1 MMYYPIQATGTAA
14 QFPMVRTRRWKTL
27 ETRTQGGHVSRGLQ
41 PEARRV
47 HWQLDYQ
54 DLSDMEAA
62 ALTDLFEQT
71 KGGLESFLFVDPLAN
86 LIHHSEAVG
95 PAPWTVSGGLSV
107 VPGAAGFPAV
117 FQLTNS
123 SQDVGTLGQSLALP
137 PGQDFCLSC
146 WMLGGAGQGV
156 GLRIGGH
163 ARQALTTGSWQRL
176 WLRAA
181 GEAAGATQCG
191 VELAPGGVVNLH
203 SVQLEQQ
210 PAPSAYRAGGA
221 GGGVYPET
229 RFEQDSL
236 EVAATGPNRNGVR
249 VKLVSRLTE

>member
-1 MMYYPIQATGTAA
+1 MMYYPIQTTGTAA

-54 DLSDMEAA
+54 DLSDIEAA

-86 LIHHSEAVG
+86 LICRSEAVG
-95 PAPWTVSGGLSV
+95 EAPWAVGGGVSV
-107 VPGAAGFPAV
+107 APGAAETPAV
-117 FQLTNS
+117 FQITNS
-123 SQDVGTLGQSLALP
+123 GQGAGTLGQSLLLP
-137 PGQDFCLSC
+137 PGQEFCLSC
-146 WMLGGAGQGV
+146 WLQGSAGQTV

-163 ARQALTTGSWQRL
+163 LRQVLTTGSWQRV
-176 WLRAA
+176 WLAA
-181 GEAAGATQCG
+181 ASEAAGATQCA
-191 VELAPGGVVNLH
+191 VELMAGGVVNLR

-210 PAPSAYRAGGA
+210 PTPSAYRAGGA
-221 GGGVYPET
+221 VGGVYPET
-229 RFEQDSL
+229 RFEQESL
-236 EVAATGPNRNGVR
+236 EMVASGPNRNEVK